1 MYIPM
6 AMATSGKTGADT
18 VFSWMQSEYNRIY
31 DMIGATSMMLFQN
44 MVRVSGAG
52 FVTESKAEEVAAF
65 WKSRDVYKNI
75 EKALAQT
82 VEGIKSNSKFVD
94 RSGTRS
100 CEEVQ

>member
-1 MYIPM
+1 M

-65 WKSRDVYKNI
+65 WKSRDLYKNI

-94 RSGTRS
+94 RSGARS
-100 CEEVQ
+100 CEAA